1 MPRREAVES
10 EHTMTMPTG
19 VLAPASTKSITFG
32 VVSFLNARPLRE
44 FIPQREDVIVRPE
57 VPSKLIDL
65 LNAGQCDVALLP
77 VVDYWRNRDR
87 LESVSDACIG
97 SDGET
102 MTVRVY
108 SKKPPDRI
116 ERLYVDGDSH
126 TSVVLARLVWLELY
140 GHKLDVV
147 PLRDMRIDLDG
158 PAEAVMLIGDKVV
171 TNAPRGFGFEVDL
184 GAAWKHLTNL
194 PFVFAAW
201 YGRRGERHLSAARML
216 NEARDRGV
224 ADVRRIAMDAAP
236 LHGWPPELAV
246 RYLGETM
253 KYRVTSAMRAGMDR
267 FFYMA
272 ENHGLFA

>member
-1 MPRREAVES
+1 
-10 EHTMTMPTG
+10 MTMPTS
-19 VLAPASTKSITFG
+19 VLTPVSTKTTTFG

-44 FIPQREDVIVRPE
+44 YIPVREDVIVRPE
-57 VPSKLIDL
+57 VPSRLFDVL
-65 LNAGQCDVALLP
+65 EAGACDVALLP

-87 LESVSDACIG
+87 LEMVSDACIA

-126 TSVVLARLVWLELY
+126 TSIVLARLVWLELY
-140 GHKLDVV
+140 GRKLDIV
-147 PLRDMRIDLDG
+147 PLKEWKVAADA
-158 PAEAVMLIGDKVV
+158 PAEAVLLIGDKVI
-171 TNAPRGFGFEVDL
+171 TNAARGFGFEVDL
-184 GAAWKHLTNL
+184 GAAWRHLTDL

-201 YGRRGERHLSAARML
+201 YGRRGERNLGAARML

-224 ADVRRIAMDAAP
+224 ADAKRIATEAAP
-236 LHGWPPELAV
+236 LHGWPVDTAV
-246 RYLGETM
+246 KYLCEVM
-253 KYRVTSAMRAGMDR
+253 KYRLTPAMQAGMDR